1 MERKELLERLR
12 AQIHTDG
19 YDVSVGEWMALYKQN
34 ELDLHPEFQKFNCWS
49 NAQKTRF
56 IETLLLAIPQAPILI
71 MQRPD
76 GVWDV
81 YDGLE
86 RLSTIFQF
94 MGILKDASGNV
105 VEPFAL
111 QNPAYLPLEG
121 KRWELQDEPENSL
134 NSAER
139 FYLET
144 ANLPAKIILEMAY
157 RFIAPKWFQ
166 QSVVTQP
173 QFSH

>member
-1 MERKELLERLR
+1 MIRERACGLFSCDETKVGYNQIQANLFTSTEHEEEMMERKELLERLR

-76 GVWDV
+76 GVWV
-81 YDGLE
+81 ARKEME
-86 RLSTIFQF
+86 R
-94 MGILKDASGNV
+94 
-105 VEPFAL
+105 
-111 QNPAYLPLEG
+111 
-121 KRWELQDEPENSL
+121 R
-134 NSAER
+134 
-139 FYLET
+139 
-144 ANLPAKIILEMAY
+144 
-157 RFIAPKWFQ
+157 
-166 QSVVTQP
+166 
-173 QFSH
+173 